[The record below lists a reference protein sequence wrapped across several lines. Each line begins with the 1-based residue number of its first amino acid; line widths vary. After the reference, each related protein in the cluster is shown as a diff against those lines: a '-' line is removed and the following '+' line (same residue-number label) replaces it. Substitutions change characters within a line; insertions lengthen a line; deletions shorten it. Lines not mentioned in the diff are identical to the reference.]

1 VKALL
6 KRWLGIA
13 KSSTADFSELAAATI
28 ESLAEA
34 QKAHISDLRVLLD
47 KSAEREAQLME
58 MVKAVHDARYYRPVV
73 TGKLPE
79 NKSTPVIALE
89 HLSDVEVFDEKA
101 DTDQIAEQDRKA
113 KELQD
118 ELNALVTEQNEQG
131 LHKVEA

>member
-1 VKALL
+1 M
-6 KRWLGIA
+6 KRWLGIE

-73 TGKLPE
+73 TGKPSE
-79 NKSTPVIALE
+79 NKVSSAIPIE
-89 HLSDVEVFDEKA
+89 HLSDVETFDEKS
-101 DTDQIAEQDRKA
+101 DTEQIAEQDRKA

>member
-1 VKALL
+1 M

-73 TGKLPE
+73 TGKPAE
-79 NKSTPVIALE
+79 NKVSSAIPIE
-89 HLSDVEVFDEKA
+89 HLSDVETFDEKA
-101 DTDQIAEQDRKA
+101 DTEQIAEQDRKA